1 VAYEFAKAGTNEK
14 IEREFAQRPTRSNGS
29 DSKPDATI
37 Q

>member
-14 IEREFAQRPTRSNGS
+14 IEREFAQRPTRAHTSEAN
-29 DSKPDATI
+29 PDAII